1 MAENPQGMNPASVSD
16 SQELAS
22 DCGELSD
29 FITYSEVLHK
39 ASVFPSKV
47 WCLPKSGLKLSLLTL
62 DWVVKY

>member
-1 MAENPQGMNPASVSD
+1 MGENPQGMNPASVSD

-22 DCGELSD
+22 DFGELVD

-39 ASVFPSKV
+39 APMFPSEV

-62 DWVVKY
+62 DWVVEY